1 MRAGRLRLPTKR
13 RLMLALAPLAA
24 ALVPLAALG
33 AASDWW
39 FLQDHG
45 PAPVSAPNVVKEGE
59 WSAHHWQ
66 LTAYPSGTVG
76 LCFSGTPAGS
86 NADGSGGATSCAPFV
101 GVPTA
106 ETKGSSKMTITFLS
120 GAAGT
125 ELPAYIAGPVIDKA
139 STVEIEFGTGE
150 VLRLPTFSG
159 PASLGRVRFYAA
171 QPPATIPIPL
181 PRVGTHKE
189 RSFINKLAGLDSD
202 GNVVACLTPRMA
214 VDGASPLSDCQ

>member
-13 RLMLALAPLAA
+13 RLIVALALLAA

-39 FLQDHG
+39 FVQDHG

-59 WSAHHWQ
+59 WSEHPWQ
-66 LTAYPSGTVG
+66 LTAYPSGTD
-76 LCFSGTPAGS
+76 LCFSVTPAGS
-86 NADGSGGATSCAPFV
+86 NADGSGGATNCAPFA
-101 GVPTA
+101 GRPDP

-125 ELPAYIAGPVIDKA
+125 ELPAGATACNHPN
-139 STVEIEFGTGE
+139 T
-150 VLRLPTFSG
+150 
-159 PASLGRVRFYAA
+159 PA
-171 QPPATIPIPL
+171 
-181 PRVGTHKE
+181 RVGTHKE

-214 VDGASPLSDCQ
+214 GDGASPLSDCQ

>member
-13 RLMLALAPLAA
+13 RLIVALALLAA

-59 WSAHHWQ
+59 WSGHPWQ
-66 LTAYPSGTVG
+66 LTAYPSGTD
-76 LCFSGTPAGS
+76 LCFSVTPAGS
-86 NADGSGGATSCAPFV
+86 NADGSGGATNCAPFA
-101 GVPTA
+101 GVPTP

-125 ELPAYIAGPVIDKA
+125 ELPAYIAGP
-139 STVEIEFGTGE
+139 
-150 VLRLPTFSG
+150 
-159 PASLGRVRFYAA
+159 
-171 QPPATIPIPL
+171 
-181 PRVGTHKE
+181 
-189 RSFINKLAGLDSD
+189 
-202 GNVVACLTPRMA
+202 
-214 VDGASPLSDCQ
+214 